1 LGIALATP
9 HRRGED
15 MPDTRKGRDFIARHG
30 ETVFNIARRMQG
42 DHPHTPLTRAGFAQA
57 DAMGAAL
64 RDILGVKPAIT
75 LWSSSAGRALQ
86 TLAVIA
92 EHLELDWHQVR
103 TDDRLVEIGMGAWS
117 GRYYADL
124 EDELGPFLDIEHGLY
139 TRAPEGGEWYDAI
152 AARVSGWLADTQ
164 DDPGDRLVI
173 MHGMSSRILRGV
185 MTGRDVMPQFDAPVA
200 PDLPQ
205 GSVVKIEQGVE
216 TVVHLGTGRG
226 AAPA

>member
-1 LGIALATP
+1 MPASNRSLGN
-9 HRRGED
+9 
-15 MPDTRKGRDFIARHG
+15 RKGRDFIARHG
-30 ETVFNIARRMQG
+30 ETVFNIAGRMQG

-64 RDILGVKPAIT
+64 RDLLGPKPKLT

-86 TLAVIA
+86 TLAIIA
-92 EHLELDWHQVR
+92 EYLELDWHQAK
-103 TDDRLVEIGMGAWS
+103 TDDRLVEIGMGNWS

-124 EDELGPFLDIEHGLY
+124 QEEVGTFLDLEHGLY
-139 TRAPEGGEWYDAI
+139 TRPPEGGEWYDAI
-152 AARVSGWLADTQ
+152 AARVSGWLADT
-164 DDPGDRLVI
+164 DEDPGDRLVI

-185 MTGRDVMPQFDAPVA
+185 MTGGDVMPQFDAPVA

-205 GSVVKIEQGVE
+205 GSIVLVEQGVE
-216 TVVHLGTGRG
+216 HVVHLGTGRG

>member
-1 LGIALATP
+1 MDSKPAAP
-9 HRRGED
+9 HDPSRRQ
-15 MPDTRKGRDFIARHG
+15 GRDFIARHG
-30 ETVFNIARRMQG
+30 ETVFNFARRMQG
-42 DHPHTPLTRAGFAQA
+42 HHPHTPLTRAGFAQA

-64 RDILGVKPAIT
+64 REILGPRPKLT

-92 EHLELDWHQVR
+92 EHLELDWHQAR
-103 TDDRLVEIGMGAWS
+103 HDDRLVEIGMGEWS

-124 EDELGPFLDIEHGLY
+124 ASEANGFLDIANGLY
-139 TRAPEGGEWYDAI
+139 TRRPPGGEWYDEI
-152 AARVSGWLADTQ
+152 AVRVSSWLADT
-164 DDPGDRLVI
+164 DAEPGDRLVI

-205 GSVVKIEQGVE
+205 GSVVLIEKGVE
-216 TVVHLGTGRG
+216 TVVHTGTGRDS
-226 AAPA
+226 APA